1 MTALEKVRDI
11 GPATAK
17 RLKNAGIHSAE
28 HLAMIETLPVLD
40 ELGSERFEELQRH
53 ARRLIFPSELMP
65 SQEFDSGRHIRT
77 AVRGLDKVLVGG
89 VRTGTVTHIHGKS
102 SSGKTTLCCQ
112 LAVRASAHGR
122 VLWIDSGAT
131 FKPYLTRTIATR
143 CGWNPDSV
151 LDMID
156 HALAITQFDLE
167 EIVQQMYSLLSDSER
182 EYALLVIDSLS
193 SIFQTEYLGLTYSLA
208 AKRDLGRF
216 LRRLLE
222 IALAHD
228 LCVVFTNGVHES
240 IGGLYCHD
248 QYEPDA
254 EFVVNSLSTT
264 VLSMRKRRR
273 NEYRITVKKGGV
285 GNDSIRDVSAYMGYG
300 GFYDESDEARD
311 IELWRTVYESSE
323 SLRLIMEEST

>member
-1 MTALEKVRDI
+1 MTSLEKVRDI

-17 RLKNAGIHSAE
+17 RLGDAGIHSAE
-28 HLAMIETLPVLD
+28 HLAMMETLPVLD
-40 ELGSERFEELQRH
+40 ELGSGRLEELQRH
-53 ARRLIFPSELMP
+53 ARRLIFPSEVVP
-65 SQEFDSGRHIRT
+65 SQDIDSGRHIRT
-77 AVRGLDKVLVGG
+77 GIGDLDKVLLGG
-89 VRTGTVTHIHGKS
+89 LRTGTVTHIHGKP

-112 LAVRASAHGR
+112 LAVQASAYGR

-167 EIVQQMYSLLSDSER
+167 EIVQKMYSLLSDR
-182 EYALLVIDSLS
+182 GPGYVLLVIDSLS
-193 SIFQTEYLGLTYSLA
+193 SIFQTEYLGLTYSLV

-216 LRRLLE
+216 LRLLLK
-222 IALAHD
+222 IALAHN
-228 LCVVFTNGVHES
+228 LCVVFTNAVHES
-240 IGGLYCHD
+240 VGGFTFHG
-248 QYEPDA
+248 QYKPDA
-254 EFVVNSLSTT
+254 ELVVNSLSTT
-264 VLSMRKRRR
+264 VLSMRRKRR

-285 GNDSIRDVSAYMGYG
+285 GNDSVRDVLAYMGYG
-300 GFYDESDEARD
+300 GFYDESDDARD
-311 IELWRTVYESSE
+311 IELWRTVFESSE